1 MQVIGNVENDHH
13 FDIDS
18 VNLGHMKIGLTVLGA
33 QGLRSSR
40 RSSHRTAE

>member
-13 FDIDS
+13 CDIES
-18 VNLGHMKIGLTVLGA
+18 ANREYMKIGLTVLGV
-33 QGLRSSR
+33 QDLRSSR